1 MDKIPTAIAVVP
13 GYYLVCYNTN
23 NGNTTI
29 SRAVVPGY
37 YLVCYNLSDGS
48 ISCNMAVV
56 PGYYL
61 VCYNTEEELKD
72 LPFAVVPG
80 YYLVC
85 YNGNGEPCII
95 QMIMQGSI
103 FQKANKNDYNRWK
116 KHILR
121 KNQEI

>member
-1 MDKIPTAIAVVP
+1 MYIQPAVVP
-13 GYYLVCYNTN
+13 GYYLVCYNPMP
-23 NGNTTI
+23 GNPK
-29 SRAVVPGY
+29 RLYAVVPGY
-37 YLVCYNLSDGS
+37 YLVCYNSSFVILFGQ
-48 ISCNMAVV
+48 
-56 PGYYL
+56 Y
-61 VCYNTEEELKD
+61 
-72 LPFAVVPG
+72 AVVPG

>member
-1 MDKIPTAIAVVP
+1 MKPIFAVVPGYYLVCYNNAVVIMRYDRAVVP
-13 GYYLVCYNTN
+13 GYYLVCYNTKD
-23 NGNTTI
+23 
-29 SRAVVPGY
+29 
-37 YLVCYNLSDGS
+37 YL
-48 ISCNMAVV
+48 
-56 PGYYL
+56 L
-61 VCYNTEEELKD
+61 VYTL
-72 LPFAVVPG
+72 AVVPG

>member
-1 MDKIPTAIAVVP
+1 MTMRQAVVP
-13 GYYLVCYNTN
+13 GYYLVCYNRK
-23 NGNTTI
+23 
-29 SRAVVPGY
+29 SEPLLQRWAVVPGY
-37 YLVCYNLSDGS
+37 YLVCYNRRIRHSDK
-48 ISCNMAVV
+48 AV
-56 PGYYL
+56 
-61 VCYNTEEELKD
+61 
-72 LPFAVVPG
+72 AVVPG

>member
-1 MDKIPTAIAVVP
+1 MYRLRAAVVP
-13 GYYLVCYNTN
+13 GYYLVCYNNVRLQLCLGT
-23 NGNTTI
+23 
-29 SRAVVPGY
+29 AVVPGY
-37 YLVCYNLSDGS
+37 YLVCYNRPPKAMR
-48 ISCNMAVV
+48 INV
-56 PGYYL
+56 
-61 VCYNTEEELKD
+61 
-72 LPFAVVPG
+72 AVVPG

>member
-1 MDKIPTAIAVVP
+1 MLKAVVP
-13 GYYLVCYNTN
+13 GYYLVCYNQG
-23 NGNTTI
+23 NGKEVK
-29 SRAVVPGY
+29 R
-37 YLVCYNLSDGS
+37 
-48 ISCNMAVV
+48 MAVV

-61 VCYNTEEELKD
+61 VCYNYI
-72 LPFAVVPG
+72 PFDTLSVYAVVPG

>member
-1 MDKIPTAIAVVP
+1 MYNTQLAVVP
-13 GYYLVCYNTN
+13 GYYLVCYNRPPKAMRIN
-23 NGNTTI
+23 
-29 SRAVVPGY
+29 V
-37 YLVCYNLSDGS
+37 
-48 ISCNMAVV
+48 
-56 PGYYL
+56 
-61 VCYNTEEELKD
+61 
-72 LPFAVVPG
+72 AVVPG

>member
-1 MDKIPTAIAVVP
+1 MEQAVVP
-13 GYYLVCYNTN
+13 GYYLVCYNA
-23 NGNTTI
+23 I
-29 SRAVVPGY
+29 KVSSRTLCAVVPGY
-37 YLVCYNLSDGS
+37 YLVCYNLQGLHR
-48 ISCNMAVV
+48 AK
-56 PGYYL
+56 
-61 VCYNTEEELKD
+61 TT
-72 LPFAVVPG
+72 AVVPG